1 MLPFDPIAI
10 RAFWLEVRL
19 KYAIDSK
26 PPAPDEHTPPG
37 VAHFARVS
45 YSARRAS
52 DFVDGYLVGLSK
64 ELKPLVEK
72 HVAWMESEP
81 EPDLAIY
88 TEQGFTYEGW
98 LDSLYDWRQALGM
111 CKWLG
116 RGDHAFSD
124 LTAAAVADWQVLE
137 LASPALAAQARASRR
152 NYMDDHLAGAL
163 AADAPLIGLKIYEAS
178 GMKSPMEAATSPVR
192 FGLWACRHLVDRGT
206 RDHTFVSRGR
216 DMLTTNLLPKFY
228 QGGDVV
234 QAALWLKAIY
244 FDSGVAQTPEQAFAK
259 AYDSMPGVRRPDFME
274 V

>member
-10 RAFWLEVRL
+10 CDFWREVRL

-26 PPAPDEHTPPG
+26 PPVPDEHMAPS

-52 DFVDGYLVGLSK
+52 DFIDGYLVGLSK
-64 ELKPLVEK
+64 ELKPLVK
-72 HVAWMESEP
+72 THAAWMESEP

-111 CKWLG
+111 CKWLA

-137 LASPALAAQARASRR
+137 LASPALAAQARASRC

-178 GMKSPMEAATSPVR
+178 GMKAPMEAETSPVR

-206 RDHTFVSRGR
+206 RDHAFVSRGR
-216 DMLTTNLLPKFY
+216 DMLTMNLLPKFY
-228 QGGDVV
+228 QGGDLV
-234 QAALWLKAIY
+234 QVALWLKAIY
-244 FDSGVAQTPEQAFAK
+244 FDSGAVQTPEQAFAK
-259 AYDSMPGVRRPDFME
+259 AYDSMPGVRRPNFMGG
-274 V
+274 